1 MFMEKADTDL
11 YERQG
16 SGVFNEDKAKNYS
29 AQIVI
34 ISIIYSKK
42 HNIKRIVIIVLFN
55 CEFIL
60 IL

>member
-29 AQIVI
+29 AQIAR
-34 ISIIYSKK
+34 SNHFDY
-42 HNIKRIVIIVLFN
+42 LFKETQYQKN
-55 CEFIL
+55 CDYCPF
-60 IL
+60 